1 MSFNNGLGKVIKKD
15 VQLLDHLLEPG
26 RINAIQHA
34 NGRDWWITVNGFNDL
49 QHFIFLLNPNGITL
63 YSTQTIG
70 SNYNVK
76 TRRDYQTCVNQSG
89 NQIAYLYGTH
99 DTINKQRVDLYNFD
113 RCSGLL
119 SNYKTIALTDTEFN
133 GLSFSPND
141 SLLYVNNQLKLYQF
155 NIKDSTDTAKIL
167 IDRYNGTLDPFQ
179 VLFGMQK
186 IAPDNKIYMGTWNG
200 SRRLHCITQ
209 PNTRGKGCNF
219 IQCYIQTD
227 SSNHYFSNAMPN
239 HPNFRL
245 GVLKGSECDTIREA
259 QPPTVS
265 DGLLIYPN
273 PSKEWLMLNGKW
285 LVGNT
290 SVAVYNIL
298 GQKELSF
305 NFKNSLGIETINV
318 SSLAKAI
325 YLLQIIDATGTI
337 HNCKFVKQ

>member
-1 MSFNNGLGKVIKKD
+1 
-15 VQLLDHLLEPG
+15 
-26 RINAIQHA
+26 
-34 NGRDWWITVNGFNDL
+34 
-49 QHFIFLLNPNGITL
+49 
-63 YSTQTIG
+63 
-70 SNYNVK
+70 
-76 TRRDYQTCVNQSG
+76 
-89 NQIAYLYGTH
+89 
-99 DTINKQRVDLYNFD
+99 
-113 RCSGLL
+113 
-119 SNYKTIALTDTEFN
+119 
-133 GLSFSPND
+133 
-141 SLLYVNNQLKLYQF
+141 
-155 NIKDSTDTAKIL
+155 
-167 IDRYNGTLDPFQ
+167 
-179 VLFGMQK
+179 
-186 IAPDNKIYMGTWNG
+186 
-200 SRRLHCITQ
+200 
-209 PNTRGKGCNF
+209 
-219 IQCYIQTD
+219 
-227 SSNHYFSNAMPN
+227 MPN